1 MRNLIKN
8 RFVKFVCVGII
19 NTLFGYGCFSF
30 LLYIGLHYTLAV
42 LLSTILGVLFNFKS
56 TGILVFRSYDNGR
69 IFRFIACYAMIYLL
83 NIVGMEML
91 LQSEF
96 TPYVAGAILIVPM
109 AILSFILQ
117 KRLVF
122 NHD

>member
-1 MRNLIKN
+1 
-8 RFVKFVCVGII
+8 
-19 NTLFGYGCFSF
+19 
-30 LLYIGLHYTLAV
+30 
-42 LLSTILGVLFNFKS
+42 
-56 TGILVFRSYDNGR
+56 
-69 IFRFIACYAMIYLL
+69 MIYLL

>member
-8 RFVKFVCVGII
+8 RFVKFVCVGSI